1 MLVNDSTSP
10 PSYISV
16 GQTRLKVHD
25 GTNNEVRSRISRD
38 ASVMS
43 KDQIQ
48 HLILELA
55 GCNPNP
61 EQMIA
66 LIESRRRRGFPAIEV
81 CREIYIWLDVDDY
94 WQRDHAYAKTLEQCY
109 CKIESSVNGVMDEVL
124 ELMLNEMTDYQVAFD
139 IWLEAATQ
147 LMRLVRRLNFHGRE
161 TETTKFGRDVTDL
174 GAGSMVMDGLSSL
187 LPALMVF
194 EYSSIRDDVLGV
206 LRKKISPSFPYSY
219 RGTTPSL
226 SAQLKAES
234 NALADF
240 DAIRAQWK
248 ARGVEIEQERADAD
262 RQDLPRDQGEQEHE
276 YASQDGEDDEDDYL
290 FDELD
295 DAKAADE
302 INRAISAH
310 LRI

>member
-147 LMRLVRRLNFHGRE
+147 LMRLVRRLLFMGE
-161 TETTKFGRDVTDL
+161 K
-174 GAGSMVMDGLSSL
+174 
-187 LPALMVF
+187 
-194 EYSSIRDDVLGV
+194 
-206 LRKKISPSFPYSY
+206 RK
-219 RGTTPSL
+219 
-226 SAQLKAES
+226 
-234 NALADF
+234 
-240 DAIRAQWK
+240 
-248 ARGVEIEQERADAD
+248 
-262 RQDLPRDQGEQEHE
+262 PRN
-276 YASQDGEDDEDDYL
+276 SDEM
-290 FDELD
+290 
-295 DAKAADE
+295 
-302 INRAISAH
+302 
-310 LRI
+310 